1 MLRFILLASCSP
13 RHMLEKTERKVES
26 KAKQAGKKTE
36 EVAEENSNLG
46 AKIAAPVTL
55 VLGLGLILGGG
66 YLFKDQL
73 RSFIDYFIEL
83 AEQWGPLG

>member
-1 MLRFILLASCSP
+1 
-13 RHMLEKTERKVES
+13 MLEKAERKVDS
-26 KAKQAGKKTE
+26 KAKQAGRKTE

-55 VLGLGLILGGG
+55 LLGLGLILGGG

-73 RSFIDYFIEL
+73 RTFIDYFIEL